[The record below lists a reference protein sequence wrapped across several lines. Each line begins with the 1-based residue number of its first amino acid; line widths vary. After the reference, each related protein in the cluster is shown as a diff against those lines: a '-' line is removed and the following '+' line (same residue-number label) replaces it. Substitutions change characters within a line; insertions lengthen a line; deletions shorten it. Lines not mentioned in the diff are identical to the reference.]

1 MSIIGGNFGGN
12 YSWNRN
18 CSYKAVNAI
27 PNTTIKT
34 AVIKA
39 PALSVNSSTG
49 TKVLG
54 KKPEVDPEVLTGSEL
69 KKGWWKKLWTGIGK
83 VRSCKI
89 GKFISC
95 FIPSWMLALI
105 DEGVSTW
112 GSSGMQV
119 SSKNSSNLLGNTRN
133 NFFIKV
139 A

>member
-27 PNTTIKT
+27 PNTTIKS
-34 AVIKA
+34 AIIKA

-69 KKGWWKKLWTGIGK
+69 KKGWWKKYLKKAWNYAYDYLCPGWGRMILDVTGITDT
-83 VRSCKI
+83 VNN
-89 GKFISC
+89 
-95 FIPSWMLALI
+95 WLN
-105 DEGVSTW
+105 
-112 GSSGMQV
+112 SGMQV